1 MRAGDLAKP
10 EGLVSV
16 SDTVLD
22 AARRL
27 VDASLPGL
35 AVVPSAGLPLAVLPA
50 SQLLG
55 LAVPI
60 YVKDD
65 PSLARV
71 VDEAAADRL
80 AQRLTGMT
88 VQDVLDDAEP
98 DLLATVRDSATLLEA
113 AALMARQHVP
123 LLVVTDATGLARGT
137 VSARALLRASLTM
150 S

>member
-27 VDASLPGL
+27 VDESLAGL
-35 AVVPSAGLPLAVLPA
+35 AVVSSAGLPLAVLPA
-50 SQLLG
+50 SHVLG

>member
-1 MRAGDLAKP
+1 VRAGDLAKP

-16 SDTVLD
+16 TDTVLD
-22 AARRL
+22 AARRM
-27 VDASLPGL
+27 VEESLAGL
-35 AVVPSAGLPLAVLPA
+35 AVVSGSGVPLAVLPA
-50 SQLLG
+50 SQVLG

-98 DLLATVRDSATLLEA
+98 DLLATVRDTATLLEA
-113 AALMARQHVP
+113 AARMARQHVP
-123 LLVVTDATGLARGT
+123 LLVVTDASGMACGT
-137 VSARALLRASLTM
+137 VSARALLRASLSM
-150 S
+150 P